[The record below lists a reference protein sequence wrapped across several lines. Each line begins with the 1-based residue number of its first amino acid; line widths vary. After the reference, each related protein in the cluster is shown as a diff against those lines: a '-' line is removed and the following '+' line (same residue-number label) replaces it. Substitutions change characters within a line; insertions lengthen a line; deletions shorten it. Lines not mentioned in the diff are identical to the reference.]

1 MKQSLLIIT
10 AIIFCQIGFTQQ
22 HELDYTNVRE
32 GQDFEVCRTHKIM
45 NEKLLNPVFLKM
57 YAADQALI
65 QRRKEEMAQEKQQG
79 TVYTFPVV
87 FHVLHNGGNENVS
100 DAELIAAVATLNE
113 NYRRLNISANNVQ
126 PQFQGLPTDVEL
138 EFKLATI
145 APDGTCFNGIT
156 RTESPISFDGSSG
169 NDQINAIVN
178 GNDVYQGN
186 WPGDDY
192 LNFYIVGDAGGAGG
206 YTTKPAQW
214 SQSLMYNGIWVLY
227 TQIGGTVTHEV
238 GHWLNLSHTWGNTN
252 SPGDAANCSSDDG
265 FSDTPNTIGVTS
277 CNFNE
282 NTCGP
287 VANVENYMSYSFC
300 YRMFTPEQA
309 DEMRAAATSSI
320 RNNHWS
326 TSNLNAVGAIA
337 NPPLCKAEF
346 STNRFTICQGETIDF
361 SDESFNGAVNSWNW
375 TFTGGSPSSE
385 TIENPSITY
394 NTPGT
399 YAVSLQ
405 VSDGSTTLTETKN
418 AYITVVPSTGI
429 NLPIFEGFEN
439 AASVPNSD
447 WQVENSDGGTTW
459 QVTSAASDLGI
470 KSVKLN
476 NYSNNE
482 DGDIDELISMAYD
495 LSNMASVTMT
505 FSYAFAQKSSSN
517 TDKLQILA
525 SDDCGVTWAVRKSIP
540 ASQMTTTG
548 GATVSSNF
556 VPTEG
561 QWDDITV
568 TSIVGS
574 YLTDGFKYKLLFT
587 SGKGNNLYVDNINIY
602 GTDLNGEQVGSPTSI
617 TEFID
622 NNAVSIYPNP
632 AGENVSVSIDLTNRQ
647 DFLRVGIYDLLGKKV
662 LSVFEGNAIE
672 GNHVYTVN
680 TKSLSSGMYLVIINN
695 GKNTISQ
702 KLVVK

>member
-1 MKQSLLIIT
+1 MKQTLLLIT
-10 AIIFCQIGFTQQ
+10 AIIFCQIGLTQQ
-22 HELDYTNVRE
+22 RELDYTNVRE

-45 NEKLLNPVFLKM
+45 NEKLLNPAFLKM

-87 FHVLHNGGNENVS
+87 FHILHNGGNENVS
-100 DAELIAAVATLNE
+100 DQELIAAVATLNE
-113 NYRRLNISANNVQ
+113 NYRRLNFSADNVQ
-126 PQFQGLPTDVEL
+126 PQFQGMPADVEL

-156 RTESPISFDGSSG
+156 RTESPVSFDGDDG
-169 NDQINAIVN
+169 GGQIDAIRN

-186 WPGDDY
+186 WPGDNY

-206 YTTKPAQW
+206 YTTKPAWW
-214 SQSLMYNGIWVLY
+214 SQSSMSNGIWVLY

-265 FSDTPNTIGVTS
+265 FSDTPNTIGVTN

-337 NPPLCKAEF
+337 TPPLCKAEF
-346 STNRFTICQGETIDF
+346 STTRFTICQGETLDF
-361 SDESFNGAVNSWNW
+361 TDESFNGELNSWNW
-375 TFTGGSPSSE
+375 TFTGGSPSSDI
-385 TIENPSITY
+385 TQNPSITY

-439 AASVPNSD
+439 TTSVPNSD
-447 WQVENSDGGTTW
+447 WQVENPDGGTTW
-459 QVTSAASDLGI
+459 QVTSAAADLGT
-470 KSVKLN
+470 KSVRLN

-482 DGDIDELISMAYD
+482 EGDVDELISMPYD
-495 LSNMASVTMT
+495 LSNMASVTMK
-505 FSYAFAQKSSSN
+505 FRYAFAQKNTSN

-525 SDDCGVTWAVRKSIP
+525 SDDCGATWVIRKSIAP
-540 ASQMTTTG
+540 SQMTTTG
-548 GATVSSNF
+548 GSTVSSYF
-556 VPTEG
+556 VPTEA
-561 QWDDITV
+561 QWKDITV
-568 TSIVGS
+568 TSIVGGF
-574 YLTDGFKYKLLFT
+574 LTNGFKYKFLFN
-587 SGKGNNLYVDNINIY
+587 SGKGNNLYLDNINIY
-602 GTDLNGEQVGSPTSI
+602 GTDTLGNQVGSPTSI
-617 TEFID
+617 TEFINV
-622 NNAVSIYPNP
+622 NNVNVYPNP
-632 AGENVSVSIDLTNRQ
+632 ANDNVSIAVDLTNRQ
-647 DFLRVGIYDLLGKKV
+647 ESFSVGIYDLLGKKA
-662 LSVFEGNAIE
+662 LSVFEGNEIE
-672 GNHVYTVN
+672 GRHVYNVS
-680 TKSLSSGMYLVIINN
+680 TKSLSAGMYLVLIDNQN
-695 GKNTISQ
+695 SVVTQ
-702 KLVVK
+702 KLIIK